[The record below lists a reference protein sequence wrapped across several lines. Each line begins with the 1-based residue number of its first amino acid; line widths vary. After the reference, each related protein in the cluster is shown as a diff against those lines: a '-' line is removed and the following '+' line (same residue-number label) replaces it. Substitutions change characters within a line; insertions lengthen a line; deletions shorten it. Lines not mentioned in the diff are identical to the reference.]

1 MRNKKSYKLDKIFR
15 KILKCFNMFEHP
27 DIWSNLEE
35 KCQVKFRDS
44 IRKNYMVQETRKST
58 LWYFHFCYNISTCLS
73 TQISCRILKKT
84 IWSFSGTQIRNKSC
98 CFFQQFCIT
107 LIRVIFLHFW
117 DNVGNNKIH
126 AARRIFVL
134 STHTYTKDNFL
145 S

>member
-58 LWYFHFCYNISTCLS
+58 LWHFHFCYNISTCLS

-84 IWSFSGTQIRNKSC
+84 IWSFSGTQIRNKYMVLELSYDVLLL
-98 CFFQQFCIT
+98 FFSTVLHNIDTAYFPT
-107 LIRVIFLHFW
+107 LLGQCR
-117 DNVGNNKIH
+117 KQ
-126 AARRIFVL
+126 
-134 STHTYTKDNFL
+134 
-145 S
+145 